1 MHAQEKQKG
10 LIGITVNTGWFVPL
24 SDTKRDQDAA
34 QRAMDFNYGW
44 YVRTN
49 YFKLTYVM
57 L

>member
-1 MHAQEKQKG
+1 MHAQAKQKG

-44 YVRTN
+44 YVRTK
-49 YFKLTYVM
+49 YEVF
-57 L
+57 